1 MNHPSLPF
9 FRPGL
14 AALLG
19 LALLASLWPVES
31 QAIPAFARK
40 YDLSCAACHA
50 AFPRLNEF
58 GEQFVASNYRLPNWK
73 DGTITGGDDMM
84 ALPKSVPLALRTQAY
99 VQYRDAKAIDV
110 ESGDEVSANT
120 DFQAPYLIKL
130 LSSAPLSENI
140 SYYFYG
146 IFAEKGGNGEVIIE
160 DAWFSYAN
168 LFDTDVGLMLGQY
181 QVSDLMFPRETR
193 LTFQDFMVYRMA
205 GLTYDRGLQFGTAFG
220 PVSVDLGWVNGN
232 GIEENFTINSPG
244 YKRPD
249 HLFDND
255 NGKAFYGRLGFDL
268 GLMNVGLFG
277 YSGSQKNAISGSVDR
292 GLRDTDKIAYG
303 VDISGKIGDKTWWFA
318 QGIWNSWDG
327 FIDPDRTYEWFGAFA
342 GVDYVYS
349 PRWTFSALYNFADAQ
364 DFDNTDTVYEGIDIN
379 TLTLTASYYFMRNVK
394 GILEV
399 NGDFQDTEDKTG
411 TLWTGHLTS
420 ENYAL
425 VGFDAA
431 F

>member
-1 MNHPSLPF
+1 MSRTRLL
-9 FRPGL
+9 FRGL
-14 AALLG
+14 ASS
-19 LALLASLWPVES
+19 LALLLLAGLWPTETL
-31 QAIPAFARK
+31 AIPAFARK

-84 ALPKSVPLALRTQAY
+84 ALPKSVPLALRAQAY
-99 VQYRDAKAIDV
+99 TQYRDAKAIDV
-110 ESGDEVSANT
+110 NTGEEVSANT
-120 DFQAPYLIKL
+120 DIQAPYLIKL

-160 DAWFSYAN
+160 DAWFSYDN

-193 LTFQDFMVYRMA
+193 MTFQDYMVYRMA

-232 GIEENFTINSPG
+232 GIEENFSINSPG

-268 GLMNVGLFG
+268 DLMTVGLFG
-277 YSGSQKNAISGSVDR
+277 YSGSQKNAISGSTGR
-292 GLRDTDKIAYG
+292 GPRDTPKIAYG
-303 VDISGKIGDKTWWFA
+303 VDLSGKIGDKTWWFA
-318 QGIWNSWDG
+318 QGIWNRWDD
-327 FIDPDRTYEWFGAFA
+327 FIDVGKTYEWFGAFA

-364 DFDNTDTVYEGIDIN
+364 DLNNTDTVYEGIDIN

-399 NGDFQDTEDKTG
+399 NGDFQDTEQKTG
-411 TLWTGHLTS
+411 TLWTGHLTK